1 MTISRYAQVSLE
13 VMFAVGTMII
23 MFFILTGVNF
33 NREREVTDLR
43 EYTTKLDRCNELAQY
58 INGVY
63 TLGDNATAKFYT
75 RQYAFFIDDASQSII
90 VSDENL
96 ASSIDASC
104 TFVAPAGEAKTLEI
118 LTNYDVTNKGGLIYL
133 EG

>member
-1 MTISRYAQVSLE
+1 MTISRDAQISLE
-13 VMFAVGTMII
+13 VMYAVGTMII
-23 MFFILTGVNF
+23 MFLILTGVNF

-63 TLGDNATAKFYT
+63 TLGDNATARFYT
-75 RQYAFFIDDASQSII
+75 RQYVFYIDDISQSII

-96 ASSIDASC
+96 ATSIDASC
-104 TFVAPAGEAKTLEI
+104 TFVAPAGEEKTLTV
-118 LTNYDVTNKGGLIYL
+118 LTTYHVKNKEGLIYL